1 MSELTMSVLGA
12 AAERYAASPQLS
24 LRLRIAESTGVRIH
38 AIALRAQVQIEPQ
51 RRKYEPGEA
60 ERLIDLFGA
69 PARYG
74 DTLRPMV
81 WMHAAQTVLAFTGEI
96 EADLHVPC
104 SYDFE
109 VAAHKYLAAL
119 EDGEIPLNLL
129 FSGTVFVQ
137 GETGVAAEFVP
148 WNCEARYRLPVATWR
163 QAMDAFFPNSGWIRI
178 RRDVFDELYRF
189 KTARALPTWDA
200 TIERL
205 CADASVKP

>member
-1 MSELTMSVLGA
+1 MSDLAMSVVGSSVN
-12 AAERYAASPQLS
+12 RYAASPQLS
-24 LRLRIAESTGVRIH
+24 LRLRVGESSGVRIH
-38 AIALRAQVQIEPQ
+38 AIALRVQVQIEPQ
-51 RRKYEPGEA
+51 RRKYEPAET
-60 ERLIDLFGA
+60 ERLVELFGT

-74 DTLRPMV
+74 DTLRPML
-81 WMHAAQTVLAFTGEI
+81 WMHVAQTVLGFSDET

-119 EDGEIPLNLL
+119 EDGEVPLNLL

-137 GETGVAAEFVP
+137 GDKGVAAEFVP
-148 WNCEARYRLPVATWR
+148 WNCEARYRLPVARWR
-163 QAMDAFFPNSGWIRI
+163 EAMDAFFPDSAWIRI
-178 RRDVFDELYRF
+178 RRSAFDELYRF
-189 KTARALPTWDA
+189 KIAQGLPTWDA